1 MESLHSLWERQP
13 CAGVNNCNCLR
24 QLERGDRYMTGKL
37 QPHPV
42 TDQSFSRL
50 AYIARQ
56 VCRWRTGNAGGSP
69 EITDQDDVA
78 ALAASSQRQLR
89 AVTRP
94 VKVENQS
101 RFKIRNLFRRS
112 ASQFLSPD
120 VR

>member
-1 MESLHSLWERQP
+1 VR
-13 CAGVNNCNCLR
+13 GVNKCNCLR

-42 TDQSFSRL
+42 TDQSFSGL

-78 ALAASSQRQLR
+78 ALAASSQRQLP

-101 RFKIRNLFRRS
+101 RFKIRDLFRRS
-112 ASQFLSPD
+112 AS
-120 VR
+120 